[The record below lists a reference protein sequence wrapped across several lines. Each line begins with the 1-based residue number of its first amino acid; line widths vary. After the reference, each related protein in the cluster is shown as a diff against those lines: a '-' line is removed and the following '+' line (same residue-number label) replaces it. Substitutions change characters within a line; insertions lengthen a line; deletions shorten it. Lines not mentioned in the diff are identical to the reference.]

1 MSYIS
6 EILAFQGFVQDKS
19 LSSGQIALWYALM
32 YINNR
37 SQWQEWFTVANKS
50 LESNSGLSRQG
61 ILKARNALKQFGLLD
76 FQTRGT
82 KSTAYK
88 LIAISNSS
96 QSGCQNSSQNSSQDG
111 CRDGCQNSSTL
122 NRQDK
127 NRQDKMSYPPI
138 SPETEIELPL
148 NGNGSYSVSKEQA
161 EEWKKL
167 YPAVDIAQQ
176 LRNMKGWLDANP
188 DRRKT
193 KQGILR
199 FITGWLSR
207 EQDKGSNRK
216 ISCGDSVS
224 YDIEAFKRLGYDLP
238 EVEDK

>member
-1 MSYIS
+1 M
-6 EILAFQGFVQDKS
+6 QDKS

-96 QSGCQNSSQNSSQDG
+96 QSGCQNSSQSGCQDG
-111 CRDGCQNSSTL
+111 CQDGCQNSSTL

-127 NRQDKMSYPPI
+127 NRQEKNKQPPV
-138 SPETEIELPL
+138 SPILDFYEQNIGPLSRTIAEDIRYFQEQEMETELLKAAIR
-148 NGNGSYSVSKEQA
+148 K
-161 EEWKKL
+161 
-167 YPAVDIAQQ
+167 AVDNNVRKWSYAKRI
-176 LRNMKGWLDANP
+176 LLNWLN
-188 DRRKT
+188 
-193 KQGILR
+193 QGIK
-199 FITGWLSR
+199 TVKEM
-207 EQDKGSNRK
+207 EQDGSRGVSENR
-216 ISCGDSVS
+216 ISGFAGQSGGN
-224 YDIEAFKRLGYDLP
+224 ITIRLPHEG
-238 EVEDK
+238 